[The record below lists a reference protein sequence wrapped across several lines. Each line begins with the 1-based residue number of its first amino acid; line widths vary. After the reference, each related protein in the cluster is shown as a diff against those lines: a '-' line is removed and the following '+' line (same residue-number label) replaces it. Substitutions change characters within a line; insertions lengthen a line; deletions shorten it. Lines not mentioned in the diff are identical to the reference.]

1 MAGMEEM
8 SWRLK
13 ESLVLTDREARGV
26 RIRPSAVAAAR
37 RCRFVLVC
45 KVITPRHI
53 RKQSFIE
60 LFSRLWRGEEGVTI
74 TDMEDNR
81 FAARFQSERD
91 MWKIH
96 KVPFKYLS
104 AEVAEDI
111 GSEVGQII
119 DGKQGREADRVGT
132 FLRARVRLNFVQP
145 LLRKSK
151 IDFPGVGSRVVEF
164 QYERL
169 PEFCQ
174 ECGMIGYPTRVC
186 DDLLKTRGKREE
198 DRPYRLALHAEH
210 DIHGR
215 RIGERMYRS
224 RFGDGGGESDHS
236 DSAGGS
242 FNYIQSGDEDNR
254 RQQTA
259 ARENGGRRSFQ
270 SLSDNSS
277 TVSFPLQIEGPG
289 QDTAS
294 SPVKK
299 GSHSTRV
306 DIVEVEEKR
315 LEELDMVFYTRPA
328 VNRDS
333 DEVITIGNVSEIS
346 ECTLTGMMFK
356 SAFGDGSVEGFSGCF
371 QAMEHVVDT
380 TSGLSAAGRNRKDR
394 RLTSVLAKRKLLLA
408 GKTEEIAPMDVSGK
422 RKLELN
428 IFNDNEERSTKKVI
442 LENGVPEVVEA
453 ARLPHHEQ

>member
-1 MAGMEEM
+1 M
-8 SWRLK
+8 
-13 ESLVLTDREARGV
+13 RE
-26 RIRPSAVAAAR
+26 
-37 RCRFVLVC
+37 F
-45 KVITPRHI
+45 
-53 RKQSFIE
+53 
-60 LFSRLWRGEEGVTI
+60 
-74 TDMEDNR
+74 
-81 FAARFQSERD
+81 
-91 MWKIH
+91 
-96 KVPFKYLS
+96 
-104 AEVAEDI
+104 
-111 GSEVGQII
+111 
-119 DGKQGREADRVGT
+119 READRVGT

-174 ECGMIGYPTRVC
+174 ECGMIGHPTRVC

-198 DRPYRLALHAEH
+198 DRPYRLALRAEH

-215 RIGERMYRS
+215 RIGERMYRNG
-224 RFGDGGGESDHS
+224 FGDGGGESDHS

-242 FNYIQSGDEDNR
+242 FKYTQSGDEDNR

-270 SLSDNSS
+270 SPSDNSS

-289 QDTAS
+289 QDTSS

-299 GSHSTRV
+299 GSHSSRV

-328 VNRDS
+328 VDRDS

-346 ECTLTGMMFK
+346 KCTLT
-356 SAFGDGSVEGFSGCF
+356 GFSGCF

-394 RLTSVLAKRKLLLA
+394 RLILVSAKRKLLLA
-408 GKTEEIAPMDVSGK
+408 GKTEEIAPMYVSGK

-453 ARLPHHEQ
+453 TRLPHHEQ

>member
-1 MAGMEEM
+1 
-8 SWRLK
+8 
-13 ESLVLTDREARGV
+13 
-26 RIRPSAVAAAR
+26 
-37 RCRFVLVC
+37 
-45 KVITPRHI
+45 
-53 RKQSFIE
+53 
-60 LFSRLWRGEEGVTI
+60 
-74 TDMEDNR
+74 
-81 FAARFQSERD
+81 
-91 MWKIH
+91 
-96 KVPFKYLS
+96 
-104 AEVAEDI
+104 
-111 GSEVGQII
+111 
-119 DGKQGREADRVGT
+119 
-132 FLRARVRLNFVQP
+132 
-145 LLRKSK
+145 
-151 IDFPGVGSRVVEF
+151 
-164 QYERL
+164 
-169 PEFCQ
+169 
-174 ECGMIGYPTRVC
+174 
-186 DDLLKTRGKREE
+186 
-198 DRPYRLALHAEH
+198 
-210 DIHGR
+210 
-215 RIGERMYRS
+215 MYRS

-242 FNYIQSGDEDNR
+242 FKYTQSGDEDNR

-299 GSHSTRV
+299 GSHSSRV

-315 LEELDMVFYTRPA
+315 LEELDMVLYTRPA
-328 VNRDS
+328 VDRDS

-346 ECTLTGMMFK
+346 ECTLTGAAVQEMVQSPVQVLECDAVKRLGMMFK
-356 SAFGDGSVEGFSGCF
+356 SAFGDGSVKGFSGCF

-394 RLTSVLAKRKLLLA
+394 RLILVSAKRKLLLA
-408 GKTEEIAPMDVSGK
+408 GKTEEIAPMYVSGK

>member
-1 MAGMEEM
+1 MLCEGFVGLLGLMAGMEEM
-8 SWRLK
+8 SRRLE

-37 RCRFVLVC
+37 
-45 KVITPRHI
+45 
-53 RKQSFIE
+53 
-60 LFSRLWRGEEGVTI
+60 LWRGEEGVTI
-74 TDMEDNR
+74 TNMEDNR

-91 MWKIH
+91 MWKVVDREPWEFDKSLVALEVLRGADSVVDVPLDTAGFWVQIH

-132 FLRARVRLNFVQP
+132 FLRARVRLNFMQP

-164 QYERL
+164 Q
-169 PEFCQ
+169 
-174 ECGMIGYPTRVC
+174 
-186 DDLLKTRGKREE
+186 
-198 DRPYRLALHAEH
+198 
-210 DIHGR
+210 
-215 RIGERMYRS
+215 IGERMYRS

-236 DSAGGS
+236 DSTGSS
-242 FNYIQSGDEDNR
+242 FNYTQSGDEDNR

-259 ARENGGRRSFQ
+259 TRENGGRRSFQ

-315 LEELDMVFYTRPA
+315 LAELDMFLYTRPA
-328 VNRDS
+328 VDRDS

-346 ECTLTGMMFK
+346 ECTLTGAAVQEMVQSPVQVLECDAVKRLGMMFK
-356 SAFGDGSVEGFSGCF
+356 SAFSDGYVEGFSGCF

-380 TSGLSAAGRNRKDR
+380 TSGLSAAGRNRKDI
-394 RLTSVLAKRKLLLA
+394 RLTSV
-408 GKTEEIAPMDVSGK
+408 
-422 RKLELN
+422 
-428 IFNDNEERSTKKVI
+428 
-442 LENGVPEVVEA
+442 
-453 ARLPHHEQ
+453 